1 MEGKKK
7 KKLQLT
13 FHHCLAV
20 ERKVGVVRE
29 LKPRGSGGGQHL
41 AATCGSHAPMELPLL
56 QRRAGGWG
64 QHKVWTTGKLGY
76 LLKKS
81 YKVAVTRISTPIGN

>member
-1 MEGKKK
+1 MKVKK

-13 FHHCLAV
+13 VHHCLVV

-29 LKPRGSGGGQHL
+29 LKPRGSGGVQHL
-41 AATCGSHAPMELPLL
+41 AATCGSHAPIELPLL

-64 QHKVWTTGKLGY
+64 EHKAWTTGKLGY